1 VTLQYRRQDGALSV
15 RSVRVETVVMERSLT
30 LLNVVD
36 TETGERRQYQ
46 LRNIEK
52 SAPLRSI

>member
-1 VTLQYRRQDGALSV
+1 MTLQYRRQDGALSV